1 MEVQMKKVISILFV
15 LLITNVFAKETITV
29 YIPGGYGEWLEKA
42 SVSFETKNNV
52 DIKFIE
58 FDGAATM
65 VSRLLLEKKNPKAD
79 VVIGLTQSTLVSA
92 KKNSLLQA
100 FKPVNSK
107 NLRKDALPIDSA
119 YYASLFD
126 YGGLAIIYDSE
137 KLKTPPKSFEDV
149 TKLRNVLIIQDPR
162 TSTTGQDF
170 LLWTIALYG
179 NKWQDFWKRLKPAIR
194 VVTQDWSEGFDK
206 LLAGEAP
213 LMVSYA
219 SNEAYSFEYYGGTKI
234 LTLIP
239 KEGGYQQREGT
250 ALVAKKD
257 IKKSAKDFIEFT
269 LSNEFQ
275 STVALNNWMLP
286 ATNVKLPKSFDY
298 YKHSEKY
305 VSVSNSDID
314 KNLEKWLKEWAA
326 IMKE

>member
-1 MEVQMKKVISILFV
+1 MKKYLSILFV
-15 LLITNVFAKETITV
+15 LLITNIFAKEELIV
-29 YIPGGYGEWLEKA
+29 YVPGGYGDWLEKA
-42 SVSFETKNNV
+42 SVSFEKKNNV
-52 DIKFIE
+52 DVKFVE

-79 VVIGLTQSTLVSA
+79 IVLGLNQSTLVAA
-92 KKNSLLQA
+92 KKNNLLAQ
-100 FKPVNSK
+100 FKPLNSK
-107 NLRKDALPIDSA
+107 NLKKEAPIVDKDN
-119 YYASLFD
+119 YGTLFD

-137 KLKTPPKSFEDV
+137 KLLNPPKSFEEV
-149 TKLRNVLIIQDPR
+149 AKLKNVLIIQDPR

-179 NKWQDFWKRLKPAIR
+179 NKWQDFWRQLKPSIK
-194 VVTQDWSEGFDK
+194 VVTQDWGAGFDK

-219 SNEAYSFEYYGGTKI
+219 SNEAYSYEYYGGTKI
-234 LTLIP
+234 LTIIP
-239 KEGGYQQREGT
+239 KEGGYLQSEST
-250 ALVAKKD
+250 SLIAKKS
-257 IKKSAKDFIEFT
+257 IKKQAKDYIEFT
-269 LSNEFQ
+269 LSNDFQ
-275 STVALNNWMLP
+275 NQIPLSNWMLP

-298 YKHSEKY
+298 YKHSKKY
-305 VSVSNSDID
+305 VSVSNSDIE